1 MKDEEIDRVL
11 GGEEDVL
18 PSSGFHASVMEAI
31 HREVTVPPL
40 PFPWHRAVPA
50 FAAAGLALVVSLVLL
65 VRAGAATPNVFH
77 ALLGSAANLGAA
89 WLALA
94 VLATAGSLF
103 LSRHLC
109 E

>member
-1 MKDEEIDRVL
+1 MKDEEIERVL

-31 HREVTVPPL
+31 HREVTVPPI
-40 PFPWHRAVPA
+40 PFPWHRALPA
-50 FAAAGLALVVSLVLL
+50 FAAAALAVLVSTVLL
-65 VRAGAATPNVFH
+65 LRSGVASFD
-77 ALLGSAANLGAA
+77 ALLAAERNFGAA

-94 VLATAGSLF
+94 ALVTTGSLL
-103 LSRHLC
+103 LSRRLC